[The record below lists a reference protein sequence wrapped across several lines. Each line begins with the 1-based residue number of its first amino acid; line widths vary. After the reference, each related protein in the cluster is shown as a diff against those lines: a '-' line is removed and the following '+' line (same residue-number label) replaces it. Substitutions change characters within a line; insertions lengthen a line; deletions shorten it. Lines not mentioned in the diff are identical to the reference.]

1 MPVVPG
7 KLRQRWD
14 ELGERLRE
22 CLLATVIDR
31 VVGARTAALRPSY
44 DPAQLTA
51 GATTVALR
59 ALRQDAGPGT
69 RIGPSWVIPQVR
81 WLHELERVY
90 PAGTAPDPAQPAP
103 PLDFDLPGLTDFPG
117 AQVGHRLRALRR
129 HPLSMELEHN
139 RMPAWTAL
147 LGEDDQRSFLHDL
160 ATLGVGLRS
169 SAQLG
174 HAAALMNVAP
184 WLEVVLSWPGRFVV
198 SPVEQHH
205 GPG

>member
-1 MPVVPG
+1 MAKNG
-7 KLRQRWD
+7 K
-14 ELGERLRE
+14 
-22 CLLATVIDR
+22 TK
-31 VVGARTAALRPSY
+31 RTASAARKRQTAAVDRKRDVADLKQENTALWRKLNEAY
-44 DPAQLTA
+44 QQQAATA
-51 GATTVALR
+51 DLFK
-59 ALRQDAGPGT
+59 
-69 RIGPSWVIPQVR
+69 VISR
-81 WLHELERVY
+81 S
-90 PAGTAPDPAQPAP
+90 T
-103 PLDFDLPGLTDFPG
+103 FDLPGLTDFPG

-184 WLEVVLSWPGRFVV
+184 WLEVVLSWPGRFVALGQP
-198 SPVEQHH
+198 SAQH
-205 GPG
+205 PPER